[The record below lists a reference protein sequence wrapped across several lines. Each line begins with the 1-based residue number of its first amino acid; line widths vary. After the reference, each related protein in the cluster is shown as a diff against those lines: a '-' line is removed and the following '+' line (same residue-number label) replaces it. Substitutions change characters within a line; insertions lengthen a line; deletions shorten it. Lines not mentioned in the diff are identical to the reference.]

1 MSTTKNEML
10 PIDVEQCQA
19 LVPNGNTFM
28 TFGGKPGLVRCKA
41 KPTWIAIEKVVD
53 SKDGERGGMSLC
65 DTCKAVCEK
74 QLPGKCT
81 YQRIG
86 KEAK

>member
-1 MSTTKNEML
+1 MKKETML

-28 TFGGKPGLVRCKA
+28 TFGGKPGLIRCKN
-41 KPTWIAIEKVVD
+41 KPSWVAIEKEA
-53 SKDGERGGMSLC
+53 SEGERGGMSLC
-65 DTCKAVCEK
+65 NDCKAVCER
-74 QLPGKCT
+74 QLPNKVT

-86 KEAK
+86 KE